1 MGSMMSI
8 ECSSWPRTS
17 AATTT
22 RSIPARASGSRMA
35 GCLRL
40 RANRRTPLTFGPQA
54 AQARRVHSAW
64 SHRWRVVLLSLVWTF
79 AFVLVDSRSLDAA
92 AQPAVSTPP
101 IVPIDV
107 RLHERVVF
115 TLRTGRAGH
124 TVQERSRAASA
135 ALESVLDDP
144 SQGGARIEE
153 QPGTAVVFV
162 GRTPIVTLGDDD
174 AAASGC
180 QTCRR
185 RCSPHRSFGW
195 LRRRRAVRPPW
206 EVGGTS
212 PACRRRN
219 DRCCRSGNRCPP
231 RWPVLP
237 RSCPRRDPSSLA
249 SARTCGADKRS
260 RPRRHGLVI
269 GCVGCAAH
277 HGHWRRRPFA
287 VRCRWA
293 RRTRTCVHPR
303 TSLRRGGLSPPL

>member
-1 MGSMMSI
+1 MGAMMSI

-79 AFVLVDSRSLDAA
+79 AFVLVDSRILDAA

-174 AAASGC
+174 AAAAGGEITLHVYAASVASKIDD
-180 QTCRR
+180 TLRAER
-185 RCSPHRSFGW
+185 NRSAIADHVFSLSLLVFSALLPFLL
-195 LRRRRAVRPPW
+195 LR
-206 EVGGTS
+206 
-212 PACRRRN
+212 
-219 DRCCRSGNRCPP
+219 
-231 RWPVLP
+231 
-237 RSCPRRDPSSLA
+237 PSS
-249 SARTCGADKRS
+249 S
-260 RPRRHGLVI
+260 LV
-269 GCVGCAAH
+269 
-277 HGHWRRRPFA
+277 
-287 VRCRWA
+287 
-293 RRTRTCVHPR
+293 
-303 TSLRRGGLSPPL
+303 